1 MLLKKQKSAPY
12 RSQNDLNK
20 ESGKSLKLSKKDTGL
35 KGKIQDANQIK
46 REEIK
51 AMLLN
56 NKALTFHNLMSSV
69 DV

>member
-1 MLLKKQKSAPY
+1 
-12 RSQNDLNK
+12 LNK

>member
-1 MLLKKQKSAPY
+1 MQKFKNYINGEFTES
-12 RSQNDLNK
+12 K
-20 ESGKSLKLSKKDTGL
+20 SGKSLKLSKKDTGL

-56 NKALTFHNLMSSV
+56 NKAVNFHNLMSSV